1 MLYFLEL
8 VIKQQVLNRIMSF
21 HLLNKIDKNNIDD
34 EVANLA
40 ITEINM

>member
-1 MLYFLEL
+1 
-8 VIKQQVLNRIMSF
+8 MSF

-40 ITEINM
+40 INEINEGSVSYHKVEEGTK

>member
-8 VIKQQVLNRIMSF
+8 VIKQQVLNRILSF
-21 HLLNKIDKNNIDD
+21 HLLNKIDKINIDD

-40 ITEINM
+40 INEINM